1 MKDYPVFSG
10 TPACAETDP
19 EMWFPV
25 DEKSKMYLE
34 PALLERICTTCEVKE
49 ECFNYALNHAVSGY
63 WAGTTGTER
72 QRIRSK
78 LKIKAIPLI
87 GSTYE

>member
-1 MKDYPVFSG
+1 MNDYPVFTDQPS
-10 TPACAETDP
+10 CAETDP
-19 EMWFPV
+19 EMWFPI
-25 DEKSKMYLE
+25 DDKSKRYLE
-34 PALLERICTTCEVKE
+34 PQLLKEICSRCNVKA
-49 ECFNYALNHAVSGY
+49 ECLDYALKHAVDGY

-72 QRIRSK
+72 QKIRSK

>member
-10 TPACAETDP
+10 TPACAETEP

-25 DEKSKMYLE
+25 DDRSKMYLE
-34 PALLERICTTCEVKE
+34 PLLLKRICASCEVQE
-49 ECFNYALNHAVSGY
+49 ECFKYALNHAVAGY
-63 WAGTTGTER
+63 WAGTTAAQR
-72 QRIRSK
+72 QKIRSK